1 MTRIIKRIALKLAA
15 LAGVLKRR
23 QLRQLL
29 KIAGS
34 VFFVLVVVIYALRG
48 TAQTISPSS
57 VCAVPP
63 AGSIVKN
70 PPEIRNPDAT
80 HAANFTV
87 VNIAPKQNC
96 YVVNGNLQA
105 PTIRVSP
112 GNTNL
117 VLRLNNQLPGQAK
130 GTQDQNCQRQYP
142 GGMAPANSTNLHFH
156 GLSISSQCHQDEVVR
171 TVVEPKQTFQYNINI
186 PQGEPPGLYW
196 YHPHVHMLSQTQ
208 VLSGLTGA
216 IIIEGIGKYNNQAAR
231 LPERVF
237 VLRDTDLPKY
247 FDYQQPL
254 KDISI
259 NSVPIKYKGGGIYDP
274 PAIIQ
279 MKPNEQQFWRV
290 ANTAAD
296 SFFDLQVQYNSI
308 AQPLQLV
315 SMDGVPI
322 NANSQL
328 LNQTKSVYHIVLAP
342 AARAEF
348 MIKGPQASVKDA
360 KFLTLNY
367 VTGAQ
372 HANNPQRTIA
382 KIQMQAASSASAS
395 DPELS
400 VDLSKVS
407 GNRFSGINQSQSVK
421 QRKLYFSETAPN
433 VEPEQFY
440 ITVEPNQPKV
450 YDPNFQT
457 PDITVQE
464 GTTEDWIVENRTSE
478 VHTFHIHQIHFLVLN
493 SSDATEIG
501 MMRDTINVPAWNGNP
516 NTPFPSVKLQ
526 MDFRGIQNGTSNGT
540 SIAGTFVYHCHI
552 LEHEDKGMMASI
564 QVKSAN

>member
-1 MTRIIKRIALKLAA
+1 MTRIIRRIALKLAA
-15 LAGVLKRR
+15 LPGVFKRR

-57 VCAVPP
+57 VCAIPP

-70 PPEIRNPDAT
+70 PPEIRNPNAT
-80 HAANFTV
+80 NAANFTV

-142 GGMAPANSTNLHFH
+142 GGMAPPNSTNLHFH
-156 GLSISSQCHQDEVVR
+156 GLSISSQCRQDEVVR

-216 IIIEGIGKYNNQAAR
+216 IIIEGIGKYNKQAAQ

-322 NANSQL
+322 NADSQL
-328 LNQTKSVYHIVLAP
+328 LNQTKSVYHILLPPGV
-342 AARAEF
+342 RAEF

-372 HANNPQRTIA
+372 YARNPQRTIA

-395 DPELS
+395 NPELR

-407 GNRFSGINQSQSVK
+407 GDRFSGLNQSKSVK
-421 QRKLYFSETAPN
+421 QRKLYFSQTAPN
-433 VEPEQFY
+433 VQPEQFY
-440 ITVEPNQPKV
+440 VTVEPNQPKV
-450 YDPNFQT
+450 YDPNFKT

-493 SSDATEIG
+493 SSDGSEIG
-501 MMRDTINVPAWNGNP
+501 MMRDTINVPAWNGKP
-516 NTPFPSVKLQ
+516 NTPFPSVKLR